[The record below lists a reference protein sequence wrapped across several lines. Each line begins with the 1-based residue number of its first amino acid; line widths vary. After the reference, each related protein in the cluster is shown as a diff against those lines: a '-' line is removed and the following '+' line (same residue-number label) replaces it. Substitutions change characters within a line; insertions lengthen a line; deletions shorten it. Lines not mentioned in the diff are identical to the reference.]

1 MKALL
6 LLLLTC
12 LQLGCASSEYQKK
25 IYKNMALS
33 GLVGVVVGQTH
44 DEYRKTH
51 SSIYGAVGAA
61 LGALLTVYFEDP
73 EKETKRLKEEVELLR
88 QANGLDSPPR
98 KVAQKAFN
106 FGEEVS
112 QEYQKLITPGEW
124 RIYQVDRWKEEGE
137 NRLVHEDKVMEL
149 VPPALKGR

>member
-1 MKALL
+1 MRAIYF
-6 LLLLTC
+6 LTLIST
-12 LQLGCASSEYQKK
+12 LQGCASSEYQKK

-44 DEYRKTH
+44 DDYRKTH
-51 SSIYGAVGAA
+51 SSIYGAAGAA

-88 QANGLDSPPR
+88 QANGVDSPPR

-124 RIYQVDRWKEEGE
+124 RIYEVDRWKEEGE

-149 VPPALKGR
+149 VPPALKGM